1 MVDLSES
8 NGERIDL
15 VIATKFPTYFVRH
28 PNKVTWLFH
37 QYRAIYDLCGTPYSE
52 FGHTEADVRLR
63 DKLMALDR
71 GALTESVALF
81 SNARNTAARLAHY
94 NGLSAEPLY
103 HPPPLAGKLKDG
115 ASGDYFLSVGRLETV
130 KRVDLVIG
138 ALARVA
144 RPLAARRSSATA
156 RCASSSRQRGRGGG
170 VADRVTF
177 TGGIDEAALVD
188 LYAGACAVVFPPFDE
203 DYGYITLEAFL
214 ARKPVITTT
223 DAGGPLEF
231 VEDGVTGLVAA
242 PDADSIG
249 AAMSRLAHDRRLAA
263 SLGDAG
269 YERARAITW
278 DGVVE
283 RLVEA
288 GSPVIDAV
296 SVVIPAFNE
305 SASIGTAGRR
315 PAPRRRVAR
324 NHRRRRWLE
333 RRHRRIVRPR
343 PAPAS
348 SAIRTTKATARR

>member
-1 MVDLSES
+1 MIRTVAVCEAQVPFVHGGAELHVRGLVDQLRQRGYRAERVSVPFKWYPKEELLTHAAAWRMVDLSES

-15 VIATKFPTYFVRH
+15 VVATKFPTYFVRH
-28 PNKVTWLFH
+28 PHKVTWLFH
-37 QYRAIYDLCGTPYSE
+37 QYRAIYDLCGTAYSE
-52 FGHTEADVRLR
+52 FSHSEADVRLR

-71 GALTESVALF
+71 GALTESAAIF

-94 NGLSAEPLY
+94 NGVAAEPLY
-103 HPPPLAGKLKDG
+103 HPPPLAGKLRDG

-130 KRVDLVIG
+130 KRVDLIIA

-144 RPLAARRSSATA
+144 PPLRLVVVGDGPLRRQLEERAAAE
-156 RCASSSRQRGRGGG
+156 G

-188 LYAGACAVVFPPFDE
+188 LYAGACAVVFPPYDE

-214 ARKPVITTT
+214 ARKPVVTTT

-231 VEDGVTGLVAA
+231 VDDGVTGLVAS
-242 PDADSIG
+242 PDADAIG
-249 AAMSRLAHDRRLAA
+249 AAMSRLAQDRRLAQ

-288 GSPVIDAV
+288 GS
-296 SVVIPAFNE
+296 
-305 SASIGTAGRR
+305 R
-315 PAPRRRVAR
+315 
-324 NHRRRRWLE
+324 
-333 RRHRRIVRPR
+333 
-343 PAPAS
+343 
-348 SAIRTTKATARR
+348 

>member
-1 MVDLSES
+1 MIRTVAVCEAQVPFVHGGAELHVRGLVDQLRQRGYRAERVSVPFKWYPKEELLTHAAAWRMVDLSEA

-15 VIATKFPTYFVRH
+15 VVATKFPTYFVRH
-28 PNKVTWLFH
+28 PHKVTWLFH
-37 QYRAIYDLCGTPYSE
+37 QYRAIYDLCGTAYSE
-52 FGHTEADVRLR
+52 FSHTEADVRLR

-71 GALTESVALF
+71 GALTESAAIF

-94 NGLSAEPLY
+94 NGVAAEPLY

-130 KRVDLVIG
+130 KRVDLIIA

-144 RPLAARRSSATA
+144 PPLRLVVVGDGPLRRQLEERAAAE
-156 RCASSSRQRGRGGG
+156 G

-177 TGGIDEAALVD
+177 TGGIAEDALVD
-188 LYAGACAVVFPPFDE
+188 LYAGACAVVFPPYDE

-214 ARKPVITTT
+214 ARKPVVTTT

-231 VEDGVTGLVAA
+231 VDDGVTGLVAS
-242 PDADSIG
+242 PDADAIG
-249 AAMSRLAHDRRLAA
+249 AAMSRLAQDRRLAQ

-288 GSPVIDAV
+288 GS
-296 SVVIPAFNE
+296 
-305 SASIGTAGRR
+305 R
-315 PAPRRRVAR
+315 
-324 NHRRRRWLE
+324 
-333 RRHRRIVRPR
+333 
-343 PAPAS
+343 
-348 SAIRTTKATARR
+348 

>member
-1 MVDLSES
+1 MIRTVAVCEAQVPFVHGGAELHVRGLVDQLRQRGYRAERVSVPFKWYPKEELLAHAAAWRMVDLSES

-15 VIATKFPTYFVRH
+15 VVATKFPTYFVRH

-52 FGHTEADVRLR
+52 FSHTEADVRLR
-63 DKLMALDR
+63 DRLMTLDR

-103 HPPPLAGKLKDG
+103 HPPPLAGKLKAG
-115 ASGDYFLSVGRLETV
+115 ESGDYFLSVGRLETV

-138 ALARVA
+138 ALAHVA
-144 RPLAARRSSATA
+144 RPWRLVIVGDGPLRRPLEETAAAES
-156 RCASSSRQRGRGGG
+156 

-188 LYAGACAVVFPPFDE
+188 LYAGACAVVFPPYDE

-214 ARKPVITTT
+214 ARKPVITTS

-231 VEDGVTGLVAA
+231 VDDGVTGLVAA
-242 PDADSIG
+242 PDADSLG
-249 AAMSRLAHDRRLAA
+249 AAMSKLAQDRRLAR

-288 GSPVIDAV
+288 G
-296 SVVIPAFNE
+296 N
-305 SASIGTAGRR
+305 R
-315 PAPRRRVAR
+315 
-324 NHRRRRWLE
+324 
-333 RRHRRIVRPR
+333 
-343 PAPAS
+343 
-348 SAIRTTKATARR
+348 